1 MTPTSGSL
9 HLAWDGPCHFL
20 DATAGV
26 CVFHTTASWDPVTW
40 GVSSCWREP
49 KGSLGLPSPP

>member
-26 CVFHTTASWDPVTW
+26 CVFHTTASWGP
-40 GVSSCWREP
+40 CHL
-49 KGSLGLPSPP
+49 GSEFLLEGA

>member
-26 CVFHTTASWDPVTW
+26 CVFHTTASW
-40 GVSSCWREP
+40 GSCHL
-49 KGSLGLPSPP
+49 GSEFLLEGA